1 MAQSE
6 EHKAN
11 EARVY
16 PNDLQLGDRM
26 ADETGEWEVIGRPFT
41 TAAGKT
47 VHARVRDVSDPPMT
61 DLRTWEANE
70 RVSVTRAASA
80 GESTR

>member
-1 MAQSE
+1 MAKSQE
-6 EHKAN
+6 KKAT
-11 EARVY
+11 EVRVC
-16 PNDLQLGDRM
+16 PMDLQVGDRLT
-26 ADETGEWEVIGRPFT
+26 AVTGEWEVIGQPFS

-70 RVSVTRAASA
+70 RVSVTRAAGA

>member
-6 EHKAN
+6 EHKAT
-11 EARVY
+11 EVRVY

-47 VHARVRDVSDPPMT
+47 VHARVRKVGEREIT
-61 DLRTWEANE
+61 DLRTWGAHE
-70 RVSVTRAASA
+70 RVNVRRSA
-80 GESTR
+80 